1 MFLPNR
7 KTTQLQSH
15 EPEQQH
21 GALGRAPP
29 VLRKNPAAQ
38 AEQKHK
44 ALLCQEGKLTRWS
57 GSYLGTAFAFSK
69 GLTSEDSILTVPLKK
84 Q

>member
-1 MFLPNR
+1 M
-7 KTTQLQSH
+7 
-15 EPEQQH
+15 
-21 GALGRAPP
+21 
-29 VLRKNPAAQ
+29 LRKNPAAQ

-44 ALLCQEGKLTRWS
+44 ALLCQEGKLIGRS